1 MSETSKLDK
10 PRQVY
15 IIARYGKGRTHTAE
29 FSELKKKLTGF
40 GFNVTNVHT
49 STHKFITD
57 TVEAILA
64 SDIVVVAGEIGD
76 YQKCVKASTEVGIAK
91 WGGVKMIFMSAVVKD
106 KDPDQYLF
114 KHVTGIA

>member
-29 FSELKKKLTGF
+29 FSELRKKLTGF
-40 GFNVTNVHT
+40 GFAVTNVPT
-49 STHKFITD
+49 ASHKFITD
-57 TVEAILA
+57 SVEAILA

-91 WGGVKMIFMSAVVKD
+91 WGGMKMFFMSAATKE
-106 KDPDQYLF
+106 KDPDQYVFNHL
-114 KHVTGIA
+114 T